1 MRLVAGIVALLS
13 VLCLATG
20 AFAHATLVA
29 TEPADGSV
37 LAQAPKMVHLR
48 FNEGV
53 TPGALRLIDAEGNA
67 RDDFASQVS
76 GSSVFITLPERLPR
90 GTQIVSYRVVSQDGH
105 PVSGSLT
112 FSIGEA
118 TRGAS
123 GQAGDGPSKLDIW
136 LARIGVYL
144 GLFVG
149 VGGAFFAAWIGG
161 GPDGGTTGKRML
173 GIGLVSAVVS
183 LGLQGLDLQS
193 LPPRALITLAP
204 WKAAFFT
211 SLGSSML
218 IAMAAMTLAWLGW
231 RSSNRMAARVLTSA
245 ALAGAGLALAMSGHA
260 ATAPPQWL
268 SRPLLFVH
276 GVGVAYWV
284 GALAPL
290 AAMARRRSSD
300 LLRALHAF
308 SAGAVWIVA
317 LVALTGLTLAVVQL
331 QDFRALLDTAYGTIL
346 LVKLALVI
354 LLLGFAALNRFVVT
368 PALATAPDDTH
379 PLFGSVLV
387 EFVLVIAIFAA
398 VAGWR
403 FTPPP
408 RALAATAQPPL
419 AIHIHTDAAMFQVLI
434 SPGKLG
440 NNNFVLQLMNG
451 DASPL
456 EAKEVTLT
464 LSLPKRDIEGLE
476 RKAALGHDGYWHV
489 RDVALPLAGRWHMR
503 IDALVTD
510 FQKVTLEDDFEL
522 RP

>member
-1 MRLVAGIVALLS
+1 MRVVAGIAALLS

-20 AFAHATLVA
+20 ALAHATLVA

-48 FNEGV
+48 FNEDV
-53 TPGALRLIDAEGNA
+53 TPGALRLIDAEGNPG
-67 RDDFASQVS
+67 DDIASQVS
-76 GSSVFITLPERLPR
+76 GSSVFITLPENLPR

-105 PVSGSLT
+105 PVSGSLM
-112 FSIGEA
+112 FSVGEV

-123 GQAGDGPSKLDIW
+123 GQVSGGPSQIDIW

-149 VGGAFFAAWIGG
+149 VGAAFFAAWIGG
-161 GPDGGTTGKRML
+161 GPDGGTIGKRTL
-173 GIGLVSAVVS
+173 GLGLISAVVS

-193 LPPRALITLAP
+193 LPPRALLSLAP
-204 WKAAFFT
+204 WKAAFST
-211 SLGSSML
+211 SFGSSML
-218 IAMAAMTLAWLGW
+218 IAMAAMIMAWLAW
-231 RSSNRMAARVLTSA
+231 RSTSRKVAWALTSA
-245 ALAGAGLALAMSGHA
+245 AMVGAGLSLAASGHA

-268 SRPLLFVH
+268 SRPLLFIH
-276 GVGVAYWV
+276 GVGVAYWT
-284 GALAPL
+284 GALVPL
-290 AAMARRRSSD
+290 AAMARRKSPD
-300 LLRALHAF
+300 LLRALRTF
-308 SAGAVWIVA
+308 SAGAVWVVG
-317 LVALTGLTLAVVQL
+317 LLALTGLTLAVIQL
-331 QDFRALLDTAYGTIL
+331 QDIRALLDTAYGTIL
-346 LVKLALVI
+346 LVKLALVV
-354 LLLGFAALNRFVVT
+354 LLLGFAAINRFVVT
-368 PALATAPDDTH
+368 PALARDSADTH
-379 PLFGSVLV
+379 PLLGSVLI

-434 SPGKLG
+434 SPGKVG
-440 NNNFVLQLMNG
+440 SDHFVLQLMNG

-464 LSLPKRDIEGLE
+464 LSLPERGIEGLE
-476 RKAALGHDGYWHV
+476 RKAALGRDGYWHV

-522 RP
+522 R

>member
-1 MRLVAGIVALLS
+1 MRLAAGIAALLS
-13 VLCLATG
+13 VLCFATG

-37 LAQAPKMVHLR
+37 VAQAPKMVHLR

-53 TPGALRLIDAEGNA
+53 TPGAIRLIDAEGKS
-67 RDDFASQVS
+67 RDDVTSSVS
-76 GSSVFITLPERLPR
+76 GPSVFVTLPDNLPR

-112 FSIGEA
+112 FSVGEV

-123 GQAGDGPSKLDIW
+123 EQASGGPSQVDIW

-161 GPDGGTTGKRML
+161 GPDGGTTIKRML
-173 GIGLVSAVVS
+173 GLGLISVVVS
-183 LGLQGLDLQS
+183 LGLQGLDLQN
-193 LPPRALITLAP
+193 LPPGALATLAP
-204 WKAAFFT
+204 WQAAFST
-211 SLGSSML
+211 SFGSSML
-218 IAMAAMTLAWLGW
+218 IAIAAMTLAWFAW
-231 RSSNRMAARVLTSA
+231 RNPDRKVARVLTSA
-245 ALAGAGLALAMSGHA
+245 AMVGTGLSLATSGHA

-276 GVGVAYWV
+276 GAGIAYWA
-284 GALAPL
+284 GALVPL
-290 AAMARRRSSD
+290 AAMARRRSPD
-300 LLRALHAF
+300 LLRALRTF
-308 SAGAVWIVA
+308 SAGAVGVVA
-317 LVALTGLTLAVVQL
+317 LVGLTGLTLAVIQL
-331 QDFRALLDTAYGTIL
+331 QDVRALLDTAYGTIL
-346 LVKLALVI
+346 LVKLALVA

-368 PALATAPDDTH
+368 PALANDPDDTH

-408 RALAATAQPPL
+408 RALAATATPPL
-419 AIHIHTDAAMFQVLI
+419 SVHIHTEAAMFQVLI
-434 SPGKLG
+434 SPGRVG
-440 NNNFVLQLMNG
+440 SDNFVLQLMNG

-456 EAKEVTLT
+456 DAKEVTLT
-464 LSLPKRDIEGLE
+464 LSLPERDIEGLE
-476 RKAALGHDGYWHV
+476 RKAALGRDGYWHV
-489 RDVALPLAGRWHMR
+489 RDVALPLAGRWHIR
-503 IDALVTD
+503 IDALITD

-522 RP
+522 R